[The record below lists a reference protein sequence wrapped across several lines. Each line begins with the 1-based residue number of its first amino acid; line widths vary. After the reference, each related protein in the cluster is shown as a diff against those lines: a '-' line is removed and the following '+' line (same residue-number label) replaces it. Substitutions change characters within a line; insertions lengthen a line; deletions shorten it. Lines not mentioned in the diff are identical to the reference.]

1 MKNLT
6 DEQLQSIR
14 DVFEARPN
22 YTEVYLDLTGTQWLF
37 RKKPLFPVTVTRKEI
52 MNDNKVSGKIDDNTA
67 NANQK
72 DVKTDLKDPNSKTK
86 KQ

>member
-22 YTEVYLDLTGTQWLF
+22 YTEVYFNLEGTEWLF
-37 RKKPLFPVTVTRKEI
+37 RKKHLFPVTVTRKEI
-52 MNDNKVSGKIDDNTA
+52 MNNNKVSGKIDDNTE

-72 DVKTDLKDPNSKTK
+72 EVKTDLKDPNTKTK
-86 KQ
+86 NQ